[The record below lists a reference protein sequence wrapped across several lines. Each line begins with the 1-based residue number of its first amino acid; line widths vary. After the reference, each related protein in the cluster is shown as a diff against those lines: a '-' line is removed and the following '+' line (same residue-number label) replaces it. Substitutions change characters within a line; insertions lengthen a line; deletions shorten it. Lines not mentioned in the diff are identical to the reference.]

1 MSDKSMLTTLSQIE
15 DKILEVAGPLAAAQM
30 RMAEVE
36 AIVSSLASEVDP
48 GQPGGKYFRIP
59 PHVWWSIAALFDDP
73 TSKIMAAL
81 NAPLTL
87 PHRVH
92 LDGPNAS
99 LVNQWQKEFRK
110 HYLEYLDSLAQQHA
124 HLDEGLIDQIRTVV
138 STPWKEALLSGGVAP
153 GPTVTDEELA
163 NWVSGNAG
171 YPSSRFLRVADCSTL
186 RALYSVKNT
195 LSLDDSV
202 SLLMG
207 LWAGARKSPRV
218 PKDWEQGITWSQGN
232 RLVQSADDLVSA
244 RVWLLTPSSPLRNEE
259 LLESVG
265 PLVQW
270 AFRQAE
276 SWPNFRSPDPDI
288 HAALRDRT
296 SGTEAA
302 VSEQV
307 NSESIPGWVK
317 QAVQSGELRLS
328 ETHVKISRKAP
339 TVEDVWK
346 ELDQLEGLA
355 TFKTELRQIA
365 AQVAHRQA
373 LIDKGAVPDTPELN
387 LVLLGN
393 PGTGKTTGARIYG
406 RLLKVLGLLPAG
418 HLVEAGRSDLVGSH
432 VGETA
437 KRVHAAFGA
446 AKGGILFIDEAYSLA
461 RNDKDVYG
469 IEAIDT
475 ITQLTEQMRG
485 EVAVVVAGYSGP
497 MAKFFDANL
506 GLKGRFR
513 DPILFADIS
522 PEALLRIVES
532 RATAEGLT
540 LGEGTSKAI
549 EEKLASLPRGEGFA
563 NAREA
568 RKLLAVMRERLALRF
583 ATDPENISPE
593 ILLPEDVPSVGPGVV
608 DEKRFEAAQKALL
621 SLVGIDEVKTTI
633 VSRANQARL
642 AHLVKEQGLTPP
654 DVTPGHMVFLG
665 NPGTGK
671 TTVAQYLGELY
682 ASIGLLAS
690 GHLVSRNREGLV
702 GEYVGQTAPKV
713 RAAIEEALDGVLFID
728 EAYALVNPDSPKD
741 FGAEALATL
750 VEGMER
756 YRHRLLVVLAGYED
770 EMTSL
775 LELNPGLKGRVSET
789 IHFPDYTA
797 EELKEITRV
806 MAAGMR
812 YPIADDAVDLLASRI
827 FETRKQPGFA
837 NARDVRTLLEKA
849 WANVANRIVGGG
861 AGQAGNWVAQ
871 IESSDV
877 PHLAVKS
884 HVPTGFQ
891 VEPQ

>member
-1 MSDKSMLTTLSQIE
+1 MSDNSTLITLGLIE
-15 DKILEVAGPLAAAQM
+15 DTILEGAGPLGASQM
-30 RMAEVE
+30 RVAEVD

-48 GQPGGKYFRIP
+48 EHPGGKYFRIP
-59 PHVWWSIAALFDDP
+59 PGVWWSIASLFDDP
-73 TSKIMAAL
+73 TSKVMAAL
-81 NAPLTL
+81 HAPLAL

-92 LDGPNAS
+92 VNGAKAS
-99 LVNQWQKEFRK
+99 MLHHHTKTFRK
-110 HYLEYLDSLAQQHA
+110 HYLEYLDSVAQQHPQ
-124 HLDEGLIDQIRTVV
+124 LNEGLIEQLRAVV
-138 STPWKEALLSGGVAP
+138 ATPWKQALLSGGVAP
-153 GPTVTDEELA
+153 GPAVTDEELS
-163 NWVSGNAG
+163 NWMSKQAG
-171 YPSSRFLRVADCSTL
+171 HPNSRFLTVADRSAL
-186 RALYSVKNT
+186 RALYSVSSV
-195 LSLDDSV
+195 LGVDDSV
-202 SLLMG
+202 SLLLG

-218 PKDWEQGITWSQGN
+218 LKDWERGIIWSQGN
-232 RLVQSADDLVSA
+232 RLVQSADDLVNA
-244 RVWLLTPSSPLRNEE
+244 RVWLFTPSSPMRKEDFQEN
-259 LLESVG
+259 VDAF
-265 PLVQW
+265 VQW

-276 SWPNFRSPDPDI
+276 SWPNFRSPDPEI
-288 HAALRDRT
+288 HAALRDRAPEKDAQD
-296 SGTEAA
+296 SAPLDPEA
-302 VSEQV
+302 
-307 NSESIPGWVK
+307 IPGWVK
-317 QAVQSGELRLS
+317 NAVQSGELRLG
-328 ETHVKISRKAP
+328 EPHVKISRRAP
-339 TVEDVWK
+339 TVEDVWS

-355 TFKTELRQIA
+355 QFKSELRQIA
-365 AQVAHRQA
+365 AQVAHRRA
-373 LIDKGAVPDTPELN
+373 LIDKGAVPDAPELS

-418 HLVEAGRSDLVGSH
+418 HLVETGRSDLVGSH

-446 AKGGILFIDEAYSLA
+446 AKGGVLFIDEAYALA

-513 DPILFADIS
+513 DPILFPDIP

-532 RATAEGLT
+532 RATSEGLT
-540 LGEGTSKAI
+540 FGEGTRKAV
-549 EEKLASLPRGEGFA
+549 EERLASIPRGEGFA

-583 ATDPENISPE
+583 TANAENIAPE
-593 ILLPEDVPSVGPGVV
+593 VLLPEDVPAVGLGTV

-621 SLVGIDEVKTTI
+621 GLVGIDTVKAAI

-654 DVTPGHMVFLG
+654 EANPGHMVFLG
-665 NPGTGK
+665 SPGTGK
-671 TTVAQYLGELY
+671 TTAAQYLGELY

-728 EAYALVNPDSPKD
+728 EAYALVNPGSPND

-750 VEGMER
+750 IEGMER
-756 YRHRLLVVLAGYED
+756 YRNRLLVVLAGYEQ

-789 IHFPDYTA
+789 IDFPDYTA
-797 EELKEITRV
+797 EELRDISRV

-812 YPIADDAVDLLASRI
+812 YPISDEAVDLLATRV

-861 AGQAGNWVAQ
+861 GAIGNWVAQ
-871 IESSDV
+871 IESGDV
-877 PHLAVKS
+877 PHLTVKS
-884 HVPTGFQ
+884 HVPVGFQ